1 MPRPTVVLL
10 FREEC
15 LFLEVPLNIKFQR
28 AVDRLAGVP
37 ICALL
42 SLVDRLRSAMGAA
55 APVSPPRR
63 ILVVLLSEM
72 GSLVL
77 AHPMFARLKRQY
89 PDASLHILMFRKNR
103 EVLDLLGVI
112 PEENVL
118 TIDDRSLMGFAS
130 DSLAAIQL
138 MRELKFDVVIDC
150 ELFSRVSS
158 IFSYLSGAPV
168 RVGFHPYTQEGLYR
182 GSFINRPVLYN
193 PYRHLSQQLLSMVS
207 AIESRTVPA
216 PKEAL
221 AAEVNNPPMLAFPE
235 EELHRVDAQLHADFP
250 AIKDK
255 KLVLVYPSGGIL
267 PIRAWPLE
275 NYLQLCKG
283 LLDDGYAVGVIGM
296 KEDRMLGQAVV
307 DHCRSPHCVNLAG
320 YTGSVRHL
328 LAIFNHA
335 SLLITNDGGPGQF
348 AALTPIPALIFF
360 GPETPQLYSSL
371 SGNAHYFYSSLSCS
385 PCLTAYNHRSSS
397 CDGDNQCLKQITPE
411 RVLAKAREV
420 LEAGSKR
427 A

>member
-1 MPRPTVVLL
+1 MPPPSGGLNSLL
-10 FREEC
+10 V
-15 LFLEVPLNIKFQR
+15 VPLNIKFQR

-42 SLVDRLRSAMGAA
+42 SLVDRLRHIFGVATPA
-55 APVSPPRR
+55 SPPRR
-63 ILVVLLSEM
+63 ILIILLSEM

-77 AHPMFARLKRQY
+77 AHPMFTRLKQQY
-89 PDASLHILMFRKNR
+89 PDASLHIMLFRKNR

-118 TIDDRSLMGFAS
+118 TINDRALTEFAS
-130 DSLAAIQL
+130 DSLSAIQK
-138 MRELKFDVVIDC
+138 MRSLKFDVVIDC

-158 IFSYLSGAPV
+158 IFAYLSGAPI
-168 RVGFHPYTQEGLYR
+168 RVGFHPHTQEGLYR
-182 GSFINRPVLYN
+182 GSYINRPVLYN
-193 PYRHLSQQLLSMVS
+193 PYRHLSQQLLTMVS
-207 AIESRTVPA
+207 AIESHTVPTSKVM
-216 PKEAL
+216 P
-221 AAEVNNPPMLAFPE
+221 AAEVKNPPMLAFPD
-235 EELHRVDAQLHADFP
+235 EELLRVTAQLHTDFP

-255 KLVLVYPSGGIL
+255 KLVLAYPCGGIL

-275 NYLQLCKG
+275 NYLQLCKN
-283 LLDDGYAVGVIGM
+283 LVDDGYAVGVIGL
-296 KEDRMLGQAVV
+296 KDDKPLAQTVV
-307 DHCRSPHCVNLAG
+307 EHCQSEHCINLAG
-320 YTGSVRHL
+320 YTQSVRHL
-328 LAIFNHA
+328 LAIFHRA

-348 AALTPIPALIFF
+348 AALTPIPSLIFF

-371 SGNAHYFYSSLSCS
+371 SSNAHYFYSSLSCS
-385 PCLTAYNHRSSS
+385 PCLTAYNHRSSP

-420 LEAGSKR
+420 LESGSQR

>member
-235 EELHRVDAQLHADFP
+235 EELQRVAAQLHADFP